1 MPSESEEPEPRDRRS
16 LRHESTKREIVES
29 AWRLSDERGVTGWG
43 LRDVAGSVGMRAP
56 SLYVY
61 FESKSALYDA
71 MFADGCRA
79 MLDRIEATE
88 VDPDPV
94 TMLHRAARVFFDFA
108 VEQPARY
115 ALLYLRP
122 VPGFEPSP
130 ESYRLAVG
138 ALQALVDVLASAGV
152 RDASD
157 IDLFTALMTGLAS
170 QQVSNDPQGRRWSQ
184 LVDRSVDMFL
194 SATAEDSR
202 PPGASARLRRKTNPA
217 G

>member
-1 MPSESEEPEPRDRRS
+1 
-16 LRHESTKREIVES
+16 
-29 AWRLSDERGVTGWG
+29 
-43 LRDVAGSVGMRAP
+43 MRAP

-130 ESYRLAVG
+130 ESYRLAVA

-184 LVDRSVDMFL
+184 LVDRAVDTFL
-194 SATAEDSR
+194 SATAGDSR
-202 PPGASARLRRKTNPA
+202 PPGASARPRRKTNPA